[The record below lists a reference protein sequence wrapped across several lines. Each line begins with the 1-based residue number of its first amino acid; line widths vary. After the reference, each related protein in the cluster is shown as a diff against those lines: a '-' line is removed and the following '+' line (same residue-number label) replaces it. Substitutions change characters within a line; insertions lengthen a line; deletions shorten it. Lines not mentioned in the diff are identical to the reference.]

1 MSMKT
6 VYIVFTA
13 GQRIGF
19 EGGGNYFHLLETT
32 GNVDVELTRD
42 GGVVASA
49 NSVGYGFKVKPRD
62 GFNGLSILSAS
73 AQTIKIAVG
82 DGDGE
87 FNQVTGTVSISGNTG
102 AHTGSQAT
110 VTNVDNTVVAANAAR
125 KYLFVQNNDTAA
137 VMRIMTDG
145 TAATATKGIRVQP
158 GGWYEPL
165 TYVPTG
171 AIHCFMETA
180 GSGAN
185 NVDIVV
191 G

>member
-1 MSMKT
+1 MKT
-6 VYIVFTA
+6 VSVLFTA
-13 GQRIGF
+13 GQRVDF
-19 EGGGNYFHLLETT
+19 EGVGDYFHLLETV
-32 GNVDVELTRD
+32 GGVDVELKRD
-42 GGVVASA
+42 GGVISVA
-49 NSVGYGFKVKPRD
+49 NSVGYGFKLKPKG
-62 GFNGLSILSAS
+62 GFNGLSIISAS
-73 AQTIKIAVG
+73 AQTIKIGVG

-87 FNQVTGTVSISGNTG
+87 FNQVTGTVAITGNTG

-110 VTNVDNTVVAANAAR
+110 VTNADNTVLAANAAR
-125 KYLFVQNNDTAA
+125 KYLFIQNNDTTQA
-137 VMRIMTDG
+137 MRIMTDG

-171 AIHCFMETA
+171 AIRCFMEAA